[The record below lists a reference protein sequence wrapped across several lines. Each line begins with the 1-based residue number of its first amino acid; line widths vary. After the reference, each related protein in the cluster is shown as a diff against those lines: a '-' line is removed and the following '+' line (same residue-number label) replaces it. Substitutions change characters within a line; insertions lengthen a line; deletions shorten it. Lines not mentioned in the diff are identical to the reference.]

1 MENLPYGFNYRNIIV
16 QIKLLIAKYLIFPF
30 LESYSFLFDICKTNG
45 NELRILKYILYILP
59 TLIFIVFIS
68 IRESKGSLGTLK
80 NPIKL
85 YFTPSVDAEKI
96 TLSAKPLINFLEKE
110 TGYYFTTAIPTSYIA
125 VVEAFGTERADIAII
140 NSFSYLLAHEKYGA
154 NAVLRVVRT
163 GNQTYYRGQII
174 VRTDSGIEKIEDLNG
189 KSIAYVDASSAS
201 GYILPNNLLKKYGVK
216 PSRETFAMKHDNVVT
231 MVYQRQVDAGATFY
245 SPPHPVTGEP
255 LDARSRVKK
264 QYPDV
269 FENVKILALTD
280 SLPNDPVVFRKGLPD
295 LMVRKISRAL
305 LKFANSEEGKK
316 VLPDIYSMEGL
327 ITTKD
332 SDYDY
337 MRKLVKEAGLNLEEM
352 VRK

>member
-1 MENLPYGFNYRNIIV
+1 MKF
-16 QIKLLIAKYLIFPF
+16 IKYFF
-30 LESYSFLFDICKTNG
+30 FV
-45 NELRILKYILYILP
+45 LP

-68 IRESKGSLGTLK
+68 IRETKGTLGTLK
-80 NPIKL
+80 NPVKL

-96 TLSAKPLINFLEKE
+96 TLSAKPLIKFLEKE
-110 TGYYFTTAIPTSYIA
+110 TGYYFETAVPTSYIA
-125 VVEAFGTERADIAII
+125 VVEAFGTDRADIAII

-154 NAVLRVVRT
+154 NAVLRIIRT
-163 GNQTYYRGQII
+163 GNQAFYRGQII
-174 VRTDSGIEKIEDLNG
+174 VRTDSGIDRLEDLNE

-201 GYILPNNLLKKYGVK
+201 GYILPSALLRKKGIK

-255 LDARSRVKK
+255 LDARLRVKK

-269 FENVKILALTD
+269 FDKIKILALTD
-280 SLPNDPVVFRKGLPD
+280 SLPNDPVVFRKGMSRV
-295 LMVRKISRAL
+295 MVERIKNAL

-316 VLPDIYSMEGL
+316 VMPDIYSMEGL
-327 ITTKD
+327 MEAND
-332 SDYDY
+332 SDYDFL
-337 MRKLVKEAGLNLEEM
+337 RKLIRESGLNLVEI

>member
-1 MENLPYGFNYRNIIV
+1 LKF
-16 QIKLLIAKYLIFPF
+16 IKYFF
-30 LESYSFLFDICKTNG
+30 F
-45 NELRILKYILYILP
+45 ILP
-59 TLIFIVFIS
+59 TFIFIVFIS
-68 IRESKGSLGTLK
+68 IRETKGTLGTLK
-80 NPIKL
+80 NPVKL

-96 TLSAKPLINFLEKE
+96 TLSAKPLIKFLEKE
-110 TGYYFTTAIPTSYIA
+110 TGYYFETAVPTSYIA
-125 VVEAFGTERADIAII
+125 VVEAFGTDRADIAII

-154 NAVLRVVRT
+154 NAVLRIIRT
-163 GNQTYYRGQII
+163 GNQAFYRGQII
-174 VRTDSGIEKIEDLNG
+174 VRTDSGIERLEDLNE

-201 GYILPNNLLKKYGVK
+201 GYILPSALLRKKGIK

-269 FENVKILALTD
+269 FDKIKILALTD
-280 SLPNDPVVFRKGLPD
+280 SLPNDPVVFRKGMSRV
-295 LMVRKISRAL
+295 MVERIKNAL

-316 VLPDIYSMEGL
+316 VMPDIYSMEGL
-327 ITTKD
+327 MEAND
-332 SDYDY
+332 SDYDFL
-337 MRKLVKEAGLNLEEM
+337 RKLIRESGLNLVEI

>member
-1 MENLPYGFNYRNIIV
+1 LKF
-16 QIKLLIAKYLIFPF
+16 IKYFF
-30 LESYSFLFDICKTNG
+30 FV
-45 NELRILKYILYILP
+45 LP

-68 IRESKGSLGTLK
+68 IRETKGTLGTLK
-80 NPIKL
+80 NPVKL

-96 TLSAKPLINFLEKE
+96 TLSAKPLIKFLEKE
-110 TGYYFTTAIPTSYIA
+110 TGYYFETAVPTSYIA
-125 VVEAFGTERADIAII
+125 VVEAFGTDRADIAII

-154 NAVLRVVRT
+154 NAVLRIIRT
-163 GNQTYYRGQII
+163 GNQAFYRGQII
-174 VRTDSGIEKIEDLNG
+174 VRTDSGIDRLEDLNE

-201 GYILPNNLLKKYGVK
+201 GYILPSALLRKKGIK

-255 LDARSRVKK
+255 LDARLRVKK

-269 FENVKILALTD
+269 FDKIKILALTD
-280 SLPNDPVVFRKGLPD
+280 SLPNDPVVFRKGMSRV
-295 LMVRKISRAL
+295 MVERIKNAL

-316 VLPDIYSMEGL
+316 VMPDIYSMEGL
-327 ITTKD
+327 MEAND
-332 SDYDY
+332 SDYDFL
-337 MRKLVKEAGLNLEEM
+337 RKLIRESGLNLVEI

>member
-1 MENLPYGFNYRNIIV
+1 LRF
-16 QIKLLIAKYLIFPF
+16 IKYFI
-30 LESYSFLFDICKTNG
+30 
-45 NELRILKYILYILP
+45 YILP

-68 IRESKGSLGTLK
+68 IRETKGTLGTLK
-80 NPIKL
+80 NPVKL

-96 TLSAKPLINFLEKE
+96 SLSAKPLIQFLEKE
-110 TGYYFTTAIPTSYIA
+110 TGYYFVTAVPTSYIA
-125 VVEAFGTERADIAII
+125 VVEAFGTDRADIAII

-154 NAVLRVVRT
+154 NAVLRVIRT
-163 GNQTYYRGQII
+163 GNQAFYRGQII
-174 VRTDSGIEKIEDLNG
+174 VRTDSGIEKLEDLNG

-201 GYILPNNLLKKYGVK
+201 GYILPSALLRKKGIK
-216 PSRETFAMKHDNVVT
+216 PARETFAMKHDNVVI

-269 FENVKILALTD
+269 FEKIKILALTD
-280 SLPNDPVVFRKGLPD
+280 SLPNDPVVFRKGMPRV
-295 LMVRKISRAL
+295 MVEKIKNAL

-316 VLPDIYSMEGL
+316 VMPDIYSMEGL
-327 ITTKD
+327 IETKD
-332 SDYDY
+332 SDYDLL
-337 MRKLVKEAGLNLEEM
+337 RRLVNEAGLNLEEM

>member
-1 MENLPYGFNYRNIIV
+1 MKF
-16 QIKLLIAKYLIFPF
+16 IKYFF
-30 LESYSFLFDICKTNG
+30 F
-45 NELRILKYILYILP
+45 ILP
-59 TLIFIVFIS
+59 TFIFIVFIS
-68 IRESKGSLGTLK
+68 IRETKGTLGTLK
-80 NPIKL
+80 NPVKL

-96 TLSAKPLINFLEKE
+96 TLSAKPLIKFLEKE
-110 TGYYFTTAIPTSYIA
+110 TGYYFETAVPTSYIA
-125 VVEAFGTERADIAII
+125 VVEAFGTDRADIAII

-154 NAVLRVVRT
+154 NAVLRIIRT
-163 GNQTYYRGQII
+163 GNQAFYRGQII
-174 VRTDSGIEKIEDLNG
+174 VRTDSGIERLEDLNE

-201 GYILPNNLLKKYGVK
+201 GYILPSALLRKKGIK

-269 FENVKILALTD
+269 FDKIKILALTD
-280 SLPNDPVVFRKGLPD
+280 SLPNDPVVFRKGMSRV
-295 LMVRKISRAL
+295 MVERIKNAL

-316 VLPDIYSMEGL
+316 VMPDIYSMEGL
-327 ITTKD
+327 MEAND
-332 SDYDY
+332 SDYDFL
-337 MRKLVKEAGLNLEEM
+337 RKLIRESGLNLVEI